1 MSWEKAREKYLP
13 GNIKYL
19 FIDEAPPPDDS
30 GRYFYYEYVTE
41 KDDLF
46 LNLMKAL
53 YPVTYK
59 SYLPVREIRKSKKT
73 FLDMFMNNG
82 CYLIDAVDDTLPA
95 DSSRGQRIAEIKANN
110 ESLLAKIKEVCND
123 ETKVILLAS
132 TVYAGCYDFLK
143 SNGVNVANEKGESIY
158 FPDRWNKEAFHEQM
172 KKLLL
177 RVDWQ
182 NAAGK
187 LKSSVKII
195 KKQ

>member
-1 MSWEKAREKYLP
+1 MSWEHAREKYKP
-13 GNIKYL
+13 ENIKYL
-19 FIDEAPPPDDS
+19 FIDEAPTPDDS
-30 GRYFYYEYVTE
+30 HRYFYYEYVTE

-82 CYLIDAVDDTLPA
+82 CYLIDAVDDTMPL
-95 DSSRGQRIAEIKANN
+95 DSSRGQRVAEIKANN
-110 ESLLAKIKEVCND
+110 ENLLVKIKAVSND
-123 ETKVILLAS
+123 KTKVILLTS
-132 TVYAGCYDFLK
+132 TVYFGCYDFLK
-143 SNGVNVANEKGESIY
+143 SNGINVANEKGESIY
-158 FPDRWNKEAFHEQM
+158 FPDRWNNEAFQEQM

-177 RVDWQ
+177 RIDWQ